1 MTFWDRFAGIYDIGQ
16 SLNYKV
22 LKGFEKT
29 TEQLVPR
36 GAKVLDTAAG
46 TGRLTF
52 AAAKNAE
59 KVICTD
65 VSMPML
71 EQAMKKAKRNSIY
84 NVEFDVRDIYNLKDD
99 DETYDI
105 VMAGNVL
112 HLLDEP
118 EKALK
123 ELWRVT
129 KRGGMLLLPTYLCR
143 KESPVLKLYR
153 LLGFRQSSEF
163 TYESYGK
170 MLSKCRLGKVKLKLI
185 RGTIP
190 CCYAVIEKE

>member
-1 MTFWDRFAGIYDIGQ
+1 I
-16 SLNYKV
+16 
-22 LKGFEKT
+22 LKG
-29 TEQLVPR
+29 LVKVKLHQ
-36 GAKVLDTAAG
+36 GDDSVLEEFNVSDITILKNFKAKEEVLD
-46 TGRLTF
+46 
-52 AAAKNAE
+52 
-59 KVICTD
+59 
-65 VSMPML
+65 
-71 EQAMKKAKRNSIY
+71 
-84 NVEFDVRDIYNLKDD
+84 
-99 DETYDI
+99 
-105 VMAGNVL
+105 
-112 HLLDEP
+112 

-170 MLSKCRLGKVKLKLI
+170 MLSKCRLGKVRLKLI
-185 RGTIP
+185 KGTIP